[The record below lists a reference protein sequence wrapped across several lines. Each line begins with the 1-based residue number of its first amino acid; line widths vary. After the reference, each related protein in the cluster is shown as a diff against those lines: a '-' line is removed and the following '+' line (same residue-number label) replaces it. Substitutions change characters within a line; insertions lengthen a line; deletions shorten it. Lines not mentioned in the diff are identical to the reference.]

1 MIKWYWCVEFCRRTL
16 MQTSV

>member
-1 MIKWYWCVEFCRRTL
+1 MIKWYCCVEFCRRTL